1 MLAMSDQEMKN
12 EAIRLIN
19 EIDADRMEDLLSC
32 LRVFREQ
39 QDYDDRAYS
48 NSPEVIEQL
57 NRSLREAKT
66 GPFYTNEE
74 VFSEVRR
81 GLRDRMDRSSK
92 GKLL

>member
-1 MLAMSDQEMKN
+1 MSDQEMKT

-19 EIDADRMEDLLSC
+19 EINEDRMADLLSC

-39 QDYDDRAYS
+39 QDYDTSSYS

-57 NRSLREAKT
+57 NRSLLEAKT
-66 GPFYTNEE
+66 GPLYTNEE
-74 VFSEVRR
+74 VFKEIRR

>member
-1 MLAMSDQEMKN
+1 MSDQEMKT

-39 QDYDDRAYS
+39 QDYNNSSYS

-57 NRSLREAKT
+57 QPISTRS
-66 GPFYTNEE
+66 
-74 VFSEVRR
+74 
-81 GLRDRMDRSSK
+81 
-92 GKLL
+92 

>member
-1 MLAMSDQEMKN
+1 MSDHEMKT

-39 QDYDDRAYS
+39 QNYQTGTYA

-66 GPFYTNEE
+66 GPLYSNEE
-74 VFSEVRR
+74 VFNEIRR
-81 GLRDRMDRSSK
+81 GLRDRMDRSRK
-92 GKLL
+92 GKFL

>member
-1 MLAMSDQEMKN
+1 MSDHEMKA

-19 EIDADRMEDLLSC
+19 EIDADRMDDLLAC
-32 LRVFREQ
+32 LRIFREQ
-39 QDYDDRAYS
+39 QDYTSSYT

-66 GPFYTNEE
+66 GPLYSNEE
-74 VFSEVRR
+74 VFNEIRR
-81 GLRDRMDRSSK
+81 GLRDRMDRSRK

>member
-1 MLAMSDQEMKN
+1 MSDQEMKT

-39 QDYDDRAYS
+39 QDFDNSAYR

-66 GPFYTNEE
+66 GPLYTNEE
-74 VFSEVRR
+74 VFKEIRR
-81 GLRDRMDRSSK
+81 GLRDRVDRSRK
-92 GKLL
+92 EKLL

>member
-1 MLAMSDQEMKN
+1 MSDQEMKN

-19 EIDADRMEDLLSC
+19 EIDADRMEDLLAC

-39 QDYDDRAYS
+39 QDYASSYS

-66 GPFYTNEE
+66 GPFYTTEE

-81 GLRDRMDRSSK
+81 DLRDRMDRFGNIRLQSEF
-92 GKLL
+92 

>member
-1 MLAMSDQEMKN
+1 MSDQEMKT

-39 QDYDDRAYS
+39 QDYDNSAYR

-66 GPFYTNEE
+66 GPLYTNEE
-74 VFSEVRR
+74 VFKEIRR

>member
-1 MLAMSDQEMKN
+1 MSDKEMKT

-19 EIDADRMEDLLSC
+19 EIDEDRMEDLLSC

-39 QDYDDRAYS
+39 QDYDTNAYS

-57 NRSLREAKT
+57 NRSLREAET
-66 GPFYTNEE
+66 GPLYTTEE
-74 VFSEVRR
+74 VFKEVRR

>member
-1 MLAMSDQEMKN
+1 MSDQEMKT

-19 EIDADRMEDLLSC
+19 EIDANRMEDLLLC
-32 LRVFREQ
+32 LRVFKEQ
-39 QDYDDRAYS
+39 QDYDNSAYS

-66 GPFYTNEE
+66 GPLYTNEE
-74 VFSEVRR
+74 VFKEIRR
-81 GLRDRMDRSSK
+81 GLRDRMDRSRK

>member
-1 MLAMSDQEMKN
+1 MSDQEMKA

-39 QDYDDRAYS
+39 QDYDSAYS

-57 NRSLREAKT
+57 NRSLRQAQT
-66 GPFYTNEE
+66 GPLYTNEE
-74 VFSEVRR
+74 VFNEIRR
-81 GLRDRMDRSSK
+81 GLRDRMDSSRK